1 MVGRRSRGMRV
12 RPSRAAGRAALAA
25 ALALAAV
32 VGAAAGAEP
41 PTPSAR
47 GARAQESHAARF
59 VAALA
64 AVRGGGDDAARAT
77 LRSAAA
83 SYAAETGRDD
93 AIEVAAYYA
102 ALDAEALAE
111 GLALEARYDDLR
123 RDAADGDLGPEDAR
137 LVALHRDAR
146 AAEDVV
152 PAAHAASLRARL
164 VVRALEDGADARGAD
179 VGAARDL
186 ALEAVRGFTRAGQRT
201 PTLEARWVLA
211 RAALLAD
218 DLRAADA
225 EFRGLAGLARDLGR
239 DRWRERGLV
248 GAIGVAR
255 VRGDAHAAADLI
267 RALASFRSP
276 DASWAL
282 AREVAVQLVS
292 EDRADAARRWLDA
305 HPPTEVDPEIDP
317 GVAAAEWRSLGA
329 AAELRRGAVG
339 RAEALLVDVPGD
351 DATLMRAAVALELG
365 APERAL
371 ALLDGLGRTRRDGID
386 ALALEGRA
394 RIEAGDRNRGALVL
408 QRALDMALDRDG
420 ASEGGWLRA
429 SALGECLGLSAVLD
443 LAEARLASDGP
454 LAAAATVEGAVA
466 GVPARVARARL
477 TALASAT
484 DLGAVTWIVA
494 ADRTLAVHVAPDGTA
509 VAHRIALGRIA
520 VQRGA
525 RRLADA
531 ALASRAGAWS
541 GADEELAR
549 EVASA
554 LLPPRLLDLLDGGAG
569 GSLALLPH
577 GAAEAV
583 PFELLRAGGAP
594 LGVSVAL
601 WVLPRLDDEAELA
614 PPLDGRAARW
624 VALGAPDLSGT
635 DLEALPGARAE
646 LARLADAHPRVD
658 AVSSGAEMSR
668 AALARALSGDRPV
681 HVATHV
687 VDAPPR
693 AGLPTRGVVCAGGEI
708 VTAAD
713 VAALRPKLPL
723 VVLGACG
730 SAEGALVDAVG
741 LRGVAQAM
749 LDSGTR
755 AAVVTQWS
763 VSDEHAGRALLAFHA
778 ALLGGAD
785 PAEALRRAR
794 AALRRSGAPPAEWA
808 ALRMLGRP

>member
-1 MVGRRSRGMRV
+1 MPLRRSRSTRGLAV
-12 RPSRAAGRAALAA
+12 AA
-25 ALALAAV
+25 ALALGAV
-32 VGAAAGAEP
+32 AGAAAAPVPVDGHA
-41 PTPSAR
+41 TSAPR
-47 GARAQESHAARF
+47 QESAASRFGAALADVRSGGDAAAREALRAAA
-59 VAALA
+59 AALA
-64 AVRGGGDDAARAT
+64 AE
-77 LRSAAA
+77 S
-83 SYAAETGRDD
+83 GRDD
-93 AIEVAAYYA
+93 AIDVAAYYA

-111 GLALEARYDDLR
+111 GLALEARFDDLR
-123 RDAADGDLGPEDAR
+123 WTAADGDLAPEDPR
-137 LVALHRDAR
+137 LRALHRDA
-146 AAEDVV
+146 AAAADVV

-164 VVRALEDGADARGAD
+164 VVRALEDGADAGGAD
-179 VGAARDL
+179 VTDARRL
-186 ALEAVRGFTRAGQRT
+186 AVEAVRGFTRAGQRT

-218 DLRAADA
+218 DLRAADD
-225 EFRGLAGLARDLGR
+225 EFRGLAELARDLGR

-255 VRGDAHAAADLI
+255 LRGDVHGATESI

-292 EDRADAARRWLDA
+292 EDRPDAARRWLDA
-305 HPPTEVDPEIDP
+305 HPPSEVDPEIDP
-317 GVAAAEWRSLGA
+317 VVAAAEWRALGA
-329 AAELRRGAVG
+329 AAELRRGALG

-351 DATLMRAAVALELG
+351 DAALMRAAVAIELG

-371 ALLDGLGRTRRDGID
+371 ALLDDLGRSRRGGID

-394 RIEAGDRNRGALVL
+394 RIDAGDADGGAATL
-408 QRALDMALDRDG
+408 QRALDLALERDG
-420 ASEGGWLRA
+420 AAEGGWLRA

-509 VAHRIALGRIA
+509 VAHRIALGRVA

-531 ALASRAGAWS
+531 ALASRAGAWP
-541 GADEELAR
+541 EESDDLAR
-549 EVASA
+549 EVATA

-583 PFELLRAGGAP
+583 PFELLPAGGAP
-594 LGVSVAL
+594 IGVTTAL
-601 WVLPRLDDEAELA
+601 WVLPRLADEAALA
-614 PPLDGRAARW
+614 PALDGRGARW
-624 VALGAPDLSGT
+624 VALGAPDLAGT
-635 DLEALPGARAE
+635 DLEPLPGARAE

-658 AVSSGAEMSR
+658 AVSSGAGMSR
-668 AALARALSGDRPV
+668 AALARALTGERPV
-681 HVATHV
+681 HVSTHV
-687 VDAPPR
+687 VEAGAS
-693 AGLPTRGVVCAGGEI
+693 AGLSTRGVVCAGGEI

-713 VAALRPKLPL
+713 VAALRPRLPL

-730 SAEGALVDAVG
+730 SAAGDLVDAVG

-749 LDSGTR
+749 LDAGTR

-778 ALLGGAD
+778 ALLGGDD

-808 ALRMLGRP
+808 ALRTLGRP